1 MEQLLHEIEN
11 NESSQQ
17 HLKDNGEKFS
27 RHCNFVLA
35 LMYKGHRLTA
45 RQLEREYNIDGRRL
59 RDIFANRKECKRQWR
74 KDADGKTQE
83 MEYWLDIPQPFSKTE
98 LGEKT
103 AKVISMMKK
112 VEDNLVTVFTLP
124 DDKPNYEQGNLF

>member
-1 MEQLLHEIEN
+1 MSLLHEAEN

-17 HLKDNGEKFS
+17 HLKDNGEKFN
-27 RHCNFVLA
+27 RHCNFVLG
-35 LMYKGHRLTA
+35 LMYQGNKLTA

-83 MEYWLDIPQPFSKTE
+83 MEYWLDIPLPPNKTE
-98 LGEKT
+98 VIIKATKT
-103 AKVISMMKK
+103 I
-112 VEDNLVTVFTLP
+112 ETL
-124 DDKPNYEQGNLF
+124 KSIGKQQALF